1 MKIVSN
7 GHGHA
12 QRGWQGTDEE
22 IVYGF
27 IRALRRG
34 DYDRALDM
42 APTEARMADWPE
54 LKRREWRAWIELTHR
69 MKGQRDH
76 ERSVRGRA
84 GRRPRGW

>member
-1 MKIVSN
+1 MSN

-54 LKRREWRAWIELTHR
+54 LKRREWRAWIELAHL

-76 ERSVRGRA
+76 ERSVRGRT